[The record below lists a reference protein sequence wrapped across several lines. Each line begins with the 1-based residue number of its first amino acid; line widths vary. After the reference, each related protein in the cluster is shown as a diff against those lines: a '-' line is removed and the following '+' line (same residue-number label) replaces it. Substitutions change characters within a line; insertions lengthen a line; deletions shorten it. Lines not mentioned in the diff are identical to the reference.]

1 MQNSQVVLAIDFQQG
16 LSEAWT
22 SVATFVPRFISFL
35 IILLVGWLIA
45 KALAKA
51 VGVILRKV
59 GFERVIDRSGL
70 DRFLENSS
78 LNAIDVI
85 SKLVYYAV
93 LLIAL
98 QVAFSVFGP
107 NPISDL
113 LRGVVAWIPR
123 AVVAIIIVVLAA
135 AIANAAKSVISSVLG
150 GLSYG
155 KLLANIAAVFII
167 GLGVIAALNQIGVAV
182 AVTTP
187 VLITV
192 LATIGGILVVGV
204 GGGLVKP
211 MQQRWERWLVSAEQ
225 ETSRVREHVSSRGSG
240 GSGSEASG
248 TPGTPPGGTLPGGP
262 PPGV

>member
-1 MQNSQVVLAIDFQQG
+1 MNHSHALLAIDFQEG

-35 IILLVGWLIA
+35 IILFIGWLIA

-85 SKLVYYAV
+85 AKLVYYAV

-98 QVAFSVFGP
+98 QVSFSVFGP

-123 AVVAIIIVVLAA
+123 AVVAIIIIVLVA
-135 AIANAAKSVISSVLG
+135 AIANAVKSVISDTLG

-155 KLLANIAAVFII
+155 RLLANIAAVFII

-182 AVTTP
+182 TVTTP

-204 GGGLVKP
+204 GGGLIKP
-211 MQQRWERWLVSAEQ
+211 MQQRCERWLANAEQ
-225 ETSRVREHVSSRGSG
+225 ETGRVREHVSGRKAGSSSG
-240 GSGSEASG
+240 GTPSGGNS
-248 TPGTPPGGTLPGGP
+248 PGGGTAPGG
-262 PPGV
+262 